1 MKVAIYCRVS
11 TLEQFKGGHSIE
23 EQQKKLVSFCEIN
36 DWEDYE
42 IFVDGGISGKDTERP
57 ALQNMLN
64 KLSDIDLVLVYKLD
78 RLTRSVRDLLTL
90 LDTFEANNV
99 SFRSATEVYDTS
111 NAMGRLFVTLVGAMA
126 EWERTTITERT
137 MLGKTSAAE
146 KGYFLAVPPF
156 CYDKVGRQLVPNDK
170 RKVVEYMVELA
181 KSNTSAS
188 VIATELNKRSIP
200 SPTGKLWIRRTVIAI
215 LRNPTMRGHTF
226 HGDIKKYNTHE
237 AIISEEDY
245 NIIDYNISDR
255 TNVKVHKH
263 NAVFR
268 GKIECKVCGCYYNL
282 NIQRRKRANGDISE
296 TKYYMC
302 SECHKNK
309 RHSPTIRADVVEDDF
324 INYIKNENVVIDD
337 YTMPKAAPEKQID
350 IDKVMKQREK
360 YQKAWSMDLM
370 TDDEFKKLMNETS
383 KVIEEYNKQQNRNI
397 QKEVDTNQIKT
408 INNLVLK
415 IWSKLNDED
424 KEKLIRENIKN
435 IDCEIIEGSG
445 YGVTR
450 IPNRVK
456 INHIIYNI

>member
-23 EQQKKLVSFCEIN
+23 EQQKKLISFCEIN
-36 DWEDYE
+36 DWNNYE
-42 IFVDGGISGKDTERP
+42 VFIDGGISGKDTERP
-57 ALQNMLN
+57 ALQNLLN
-64 KLSDIDLVLVYKLD
+64 NLNNIDLVLVYKLD
-78 RLTRSVRDLLTL
+78 RLTRSVRDLLSL

-146 KGYFLAVPPF
+146 KGYYLNIPPF
-156 CYDKVGRQLVPNDK
+156 CFNKVDRQLVPNDK
-170 RKVVEYMVELA
+170 RKVIDYMVKLA
-181 KSNTSAS
+181 KNNTSAS
-188 VIATELNKRSIP
+188 VIASELNKRSIP
-200 SPTGKLWIRRTVIAI
+200 SPTGKSWTRRSVIAL
-215 LRNPTMRGHTF
+215 LRNPTLRGHTF

-237 AIISEEDY
+237 AIISEDDFKM
-245 NIIDYNISDR
+245 IDYNISDR
-255 TNVKVHKH
+255 TNTKVHKH

-268 GKIECKVCGCYYNL
+268 GKIVCKECGNHYNL
-282 NIQRRKRANGDISE
+282 DVQRRKRANGEISE
-296 TKYYMC
+296 TKYYRC

-309 RHSPTIRADVVEDDF
+309 RHSPTVRADILEEDF
-324 INYIKNENVVIDD
+324 INFIKYNKLIIDN
-337 YTMPKAAPEKQID
+337 YEMPKPTEEKQID

-383 KVIEEYNKQQNRNI
+383 DIIEEYNKQQNVNV

-415 IWSKLNDED
+415 IWSKLNDKD
-424 KEKLIRENIKN
+424 KEKLIKENIKS
-435 IDCEIIEGSG
+435 IDCDIIEGSG
-445 YGVTR
+445 YGVKR
-450 IPNRVK
+450 IPNRVR
-456 INHIIYNI
+456 INQITYNI